1 MLVGDVAPESYK
13 PSYPITDSHLKEA
26 KMSRNTLIKIASLI
40 LMVVSFIAYIA
51 GASAFPIASEN
62 LLPWSVWFLISVIIN
77 IALWS
82 SVMRL
87 LTFSLAVIWFYAFVA
102 GLVPESS
109 TAVNLTALDWSD
121 PDAVAEQGALV
132 FNGKG
137 QCSACHTV
145 DTSAPKGRCPD
156 LTDIGINAAS
166 RVPGMDAKTYLI
178 ESLYEPANYLVP
190 GYGKI
195 MPEVWK
201 APIAL
206 SKLEI
211 QAVIA
216 YLESQGGEID
226 PTDFD
231 EPIDRADPATA
242 AAALPPLLT
251 GDPELGKKVFVTAAC
266 NACHV
271 VQGVESPAAGDTSA
285 DFEVVTAPD
294 LTEIAAFNDMRY
306 LEESVL
312 LPSAQIVSGYGAV
325 TVTANGITYQGTLV
339 SQDTEQIVVRTKT
352 ADGVEEEHT
361 ILLSDLD
368 EEPIEELSNLQA
380 RGYFTLTLTPI
391 DADAPVTGE
400 IVSETEETVT
410 LKINGEDKTFSKT
423 DVKSQMTVVTFD
435 GDEIVGAHISG
446 TMDDDEIVLIV
457 DGSEEVFDTFD
468 IEEAT
473 FTRSSGKKLLV
484 TSPMPENFPL
494 ILSVLDMTNLLSFLS
509 TLTGATAE
517 AAPAETDDA
526 SAE

>member
-1 MLVGDVAPESYK
+1 
-13 PSYPITDSHLKEA
+13 
-26 KMSRNTLIKIASLI
+26 
-40 LMVVSFIAYIA
+40 MVVSFIAYIA

-62 LLPWSVWFLISVIIN
+62 LLPWSAWFLISVVLN
-77 IALWS
+77 IVLWS
-82 SVMRL
+82 NVMKL

-102 GLVPESS
+102 SLVPESS
-109 TAVNLTALDWSD
+109 TAVSLTELDWSD

-137 QCSACHTV
+137 QCAACHTV
-145 DTSAPKGRCPD
+145 DPSAPPGRCPD
-156 LTDIGINAAS
+156 LTDIGITAAN
-166 RVPGMDAKTYLI
+166 RVPGMAAKDYLI
-178 ESLYEPANYLVP
+178 ESLYEPEKYLVT

-195 MPEVWK
+195 MPPVWK

-211 QAVIA
+211 EAVIA
-216 YLESQGGEID
+216 YLQSQGGEID
-226 PTDFD
+226 PTPFE
-231 EPIDRADPATA
+231 EPIDRADTAVA

-251 GDPELGKKVFVTAAC
+251 GDPELGKKVFVSAAC
-266 NACHV
+266 ISCHA
-271 VQGVESPAAGDTSA
+271 VQGIESPAAGETTT

-294 LTEIAAFNDMRY
+294 LSEIAAFNDMRY
-306 LEESVL
+306 LEESIL
-312 LPSAQIVSGYGAV
+312 LPAAQIVSGYGAV
-325 TVTANGITYQGTLV
+325 TVRANGITYQGTLV

-380 RGYFTLTLTPI
+380 KGYLTLTLTPA

-400 IVSETEETVT
+400 IVSETDETVT

-423 DVKSQMTVVTFD
+423 EVKSMMTVVTFD
-435 GDEIVGAHISG
+435 GDEIVGEHVSG

-457 DGSEEVFDTFD
+457 DGSEEIFDTFD
-468 IEEAT
+468 LEEVT
-473 FTRSSGKKLLV
+473 FTRASGKKLLI

-494 ILSVLDMTNLLSFLS
+494 LLSVSDMTNLLSFLS
-509 TLTGATAE
+509 TLTGATTE
-517 AAPAETDDA
+517 AAPEETGETPAE
-526 SAE
+526 

>member
-1 MLVGDVAPESYK
+1 
-13 PSYPITDSHLKEA
+13 
-26 KMSRNTLIKIASLI
+26 MSKNTLIKIASLI

-51 GASAFPIASEN
+51 GVSAFPIASEN
-62 LLPWSVWFLISVIIN
+62 LLPWSVWFLISVILN
-77 IALWS
+77 IVLWS
-82 SVMRL
+82 NVMKL
-87 LTFSLAVIWFYAFVA
+87 LTFSLAVIWFYAFIA

-109 TAVNLTALDWSD
+109 TAVNLTSLDWSD

-166 RVPGMDAKTYLI
+166 RVPGLDAKSYFI

-195 MPEVWK
+195 MPKIWK

-211 QAVIA
+211 EAVIA
-216 YLESQGGEID
+216 YLQSQGGEID
-226 PTDFD
+226 PTPFD
-231 EPIDRADPATA
+231 EPIDRADTATA

-266 NACHV
+266 ISCHT
-271 VQGVESPAAGDTSA
+271 VQGIESPTAGETDT

-294 LTEIAAFNDMRY
+294 LSEIAAFNDMRY
-306 LEESVL
+306 LEESIL
-312 LPSAQIVSGYGAV
+312 IPSAQIVSGYGAV
-325 TVTANGITYQGTLV
+325 TIRAKGQTFQGTLV
-339 SQDTEQIVVRTKT
+339 SQDTEEIVVRTKT

-361 ILLSDLD
+361 ILLSELD

-380 RGYFTLTLTPI
+380 NGYLTLTLTPA
-391 DADAPVTGE
+391 DADVPVTGE
-400 IVSETEETVT
+400 IVSETDETVT
-410 LKINGEDKTFSKT
+410 LKVNGEDKMFSKT
-423 DVKSQMTVVTFD
+423 DVKSQMTVITFD
-435 GDEIVGAHISG
+435 GDEIVGAVVSG
-446 TMDDDEIVLIV
+446 TLDDDEIVLNV
-457 DGSEEVFDTFD
+457 DGSEVVIDTFD
-468 IEEAT
+468 IEEVI
-473 FTRSSGKKLLV
+473 FTRASGKKLLI

-494 ILSVLDMTNLLSFLS
+494 LLSVLDMTNLLTFLS

-517 AAPAETDDA
+517 AVPEETDDA

>member
-1 MLVGDVAPESYK
+1 
-13 PSYPITDSHLKEA
+13 
-26 KMSRNTLIKIASLI
+26 
-40 LMVVSFIAYIA
+40 MVVSFIAYIA

-62 LLPWSVWFLISVIIN
+62 LLPWSAWFLVSVILN
-77 IALWS
+77 IILWS
-82 SVMRL
+82 NVMKL

-102 GLVPESS
+102 SLVPESS
-109 TAVNLTALDWSD
+109 TAVSLTELDWSD

-137 QCSACHTV
+137 QCAACHTV
-145 DTSAPKGRCPD
+145 DPSAPPGRCPD
-156 LTDIGINAAS
+156 LTDIGINAAT
-166 RVPGMDAKTYLI
+166 RIPGMEAKAYLI
-178 ESLYEPANYLVP
+178 ESLYEPAKHLIP

-211 QAVIA
+211 EAVIA
-216 YLESQGGEID
+216 YLQSQGGEID
-226 PTDFD
+226 PTPFD
-231 EPIDRADPATA
+231 EPIDRADTAVA

-251 GDPELGKKVFVTAAC
+251 GDPELGKKVFVNAAC
-266 NACHV
+266 ISCHAV
-271 VQGVESPAAGDTSA
+271 TGIESPAAGETTT

-294 LTEIAAFNDMRY
+294 LSEIAAFNDMRY
-306 LEESVL
+306 LEESIL
-312 LPSAQIVSGYGAV
+312 LPAAQIVSGYGAV
-325 TVTANGITYQGTLV
+325 TVRANGITYQGTLV

-380 RGYFTLTLTPI
+380 KGYLTLTLTPAE
-391 DADAPVTGE
+391 ADAPVTGD

-423 DVKSQMTVVTFD
+423 DVKSQLTVLTFD
-435 GDEIVGAHISG
+435 GDEIVGTHISG

-457 DGSEEVFDTFD
+457 GGSEEIFDTFD
-468 IEEAT
+468 LEEAT
-473 FTRSSGKKLLV
+473 FTRASGKKLRV

-494 ILSVLDMTNLLSFLS
+494 LLSVSDMTNLLSFLS

-517 AAPAETDDA
+517 AAPAETEDA

>member
-1 MLVGDVAPESYK
+1 
-13 PSYPITDSHLKEA
+13 
-26 KMSRNTLIKIASLI
+26 MSRNTLIKIASLI

-62 LLPWSVWFLISVIIN
+62 LLPWSVWFLISVIVN
-77 IALWS
+77 IVLWTN
-82 SVMRL
+82 VMKL

-102 GLVPESS
+102 SLVPESS
-109 TAVNLTALDWSD
+109 TAVDLTSLDWSD

-156 LTDIGINAAS
+156 LTDIGVNAAS
-166 RVPGMDAKTYLI
+166 RVPGMDAKTYII
-178 ESLYEPANYLVP
+178 ESLYKPANYLVT

-195 MPEVWK
+195 MPEIWK

-211 QAVIA
+211 EAVIA
-216 YLESQGGEID
+216 YLQSQGGEID
-226 PTDFD
+226 PTPFE
-231 EPIDRADPATA
+231 EPIDRKDPAVA
-242 AAALPPLLT
+242 AEVLPPLLT
-251 GDPELGKKVFVTAAC
+251 GDPELGKKVFVSTAC
-266 NACHV
+266 ISCHV
-271 VQGVESPAAGDTSA
+271 VQGIESPAAGETET

-294 LTEIAAFNDMRY
+294 LSEIAAFNDMRY

-325 TVTANGITYQGTLV
+325 TVSANGVTYQGTLV

-380 RGYFTLTLTPI
+380 RGYFTLTLTPV
-391 DADAPVTGE
+391 DADTSVTGE
-400 IVSETEETVT
+400 IDSETDETVT
-410 LKINGEDKTFSKT
+410 LKINSENKTFSKT
-423 DVKSQMTVVTFD
+423 DVKSQMTILTFD
-435 GDEIVGAHISG
+435 GDEIVGAYVSG
-446 TMDDDEIVLIV
+446 TIDDEIILII
-457 DGSEEVFDTFD
+457 DGNEEVIDGFDV
-468 IEEAT
+468 EEAT
-473 FTRSSGKKLLV
+473 FTRASGKKLLV

-494 ILSVLDMTNLLSFLS
+494 LLSVLDMSNLLSFLS